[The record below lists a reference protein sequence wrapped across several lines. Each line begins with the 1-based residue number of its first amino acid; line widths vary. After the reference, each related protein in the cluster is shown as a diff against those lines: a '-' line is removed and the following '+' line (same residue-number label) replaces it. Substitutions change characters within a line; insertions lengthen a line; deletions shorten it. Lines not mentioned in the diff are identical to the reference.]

1 MPSQIEEVLQL
12 GLTTSNW
19 LPLIQLCESYE
30 LEVSIKAAFS
40 VQNDNQFFSIY
51 LLAYLLVND
60 LLVPHFHH
68 CTIEI
73 NKPCRNKAR
82 FLWKRIPNEF
92 KNENNELKQIWSIG
106 SNLWKREYSEVYPL
120 IRSFQWSAPIGLVIS
135 HLERKKIHLQLLI
148 IFIHCFFQEQS
159 ELE

>member
-73 NKPCRNKAR
+73 NN
-82 FLWKRIPNEF
+82 
-92 KNENNELKQIWSIG
+92 
-106 SNLWKREYSEVYPL
+106 L
-120 IRSFQWSAPIGLVIS
+120 IRAEIMQDFCVREFPTNLKM
-135 HLERKKIHLQLLI
+135 RKI
-148 IFIHCFFQEQS
+148 
-159 ELE
+159 